1 MKNISLWPYEEC
13 KFVFDKKALE
23 FKISTPWQK
32 ATFSVASTKASQ
44 FEQLISSLEMPPT
57 AGSLAFMSKILSP
70 FSNHPFFYFLPRPLQ
85 KDLVLKNDSSLSSVD
100 QESWDAELAL
110 QLSRIDNDNY
120 DAVSLLTVLRRYYLL
135 ELLEKISDQQ
145 VLRLISKG
153 TDGEKSKRALALL
166 VRQNHFV
173 TASCEDMLTPAL
185 ERHPSSAEKIRD
197 FIAAE
202 RGHDKIL
209 AHALKSMNVN
219 PENEK
224 VLRSTKDLTEFFK
237 AQATEDILT
246 FAFMV
251 DIFERSS
258 SGEHPLARV
267 LREKGFEAAAK
278 AIQNHANINI
288 EEEHHNEGLEIIEE
302 LGGISEVRG
311 RRLVNKAYEAAK
323 LVIAMLEERFQ
334 EITKILS

>member
-1 MKNISLWPYEEC
+1 MKNIRLWPYDEC
-13 KFVFDKKALE
+13 KFVFDQKTLE
-23 FKISTPWQK
+23 LKISTPWQK

-44 FEQLISSLEMPPT
+44 FEQLISALETPPT
-57 AGSLAFMSKILSP
+57 AGSLAFISKILSP
-70 FSNHPFFYFLPRPLQ
+70 FANHPFFYFLPRPLK
-85 KDLVLKNDSSLSSVD
+85 KDLVLKNDSSLSSTT
-100 QESWDAELAL
+100 QENWDTDLAL

-135 ELLEKISDQQ
+135 ELLEKISDSP
-145 VLRLISKG
+145 VLSLISQSS
-153 TDGEKSKRALALL
+153 DGEKSKKALALL

-173 TASCEDMLTPAL
+173 TASCDDMLTPAIDL
-185 ERHPSSAEKIRD
+185 HPASAEKIRE

-209 AHALKSMNVN
+209 AHALKSMNVS

-224 VLRSTKDLTEFFK
+224 ILRSTMDLTTFFK
-237 AQATEDILT
+237 TQATEDILT
-246 FAFMV
+246 FSFMV

-258 SGEHPLARV
+258 NGEHPLARV

-288 EEEHHNEGLEIIEE
+288 EEEHHNEGLEIIEG
-302 LGGISEVRG
+302 LGGISEARG
-311 RRLVNKAYEAAK
+311 RRLVNRAYEAAK
-323 LVIAMLEERFQ
+323 LVVAMFEERFQ
-334 EITKILS
+334 EITKILT